1 MKGLI
6 VRAATLR
13 DVEIVV
19 ELGIEALE
27 NDPYENM
34 VISKERV
41 RDMTKECISSNANFC
56 WVAEYE
62 GVVVAA
68 VSAMVFDF
76 MFYERKQC
84 NVVQFWTR
92 KSGAGIVLMREF
104 LKWARKRRIIK
115 MIIFT
120 LECNVDPRVGK
131 LLGRLGLKSELPIYV
146 EYR

>member
-1 MKGLI
+1 MVTFRQATVKDIDI
-6 VRAATLR
+6 VA
-13 DVEIVV
+13 
-19 ELGIEALE
+19 ELGVEGLE

-34 VISKERV
+34 VIDKKKV
-41 RDMTKECISSNANFC
+41 RDIARECISSPANFC
-56 WVAEYE
+56 WVAEE
-62 GVVVAA
+62 DGVVVAA

-92 KSGAGIVLMREF
+92 KSGAGAPLLRIF

-115 MIIFT
+115 MILFT

-131 LLGRLGLKSELPIYV
+131 LLTRLGLKSELPIYV
-146 EYR
+146 EHR